1 MARRRAGADR
11 STKGAATGAHAKAP
25 EVDPRVSA
33 RRAQVARSRR
43 WRWWIGLGSL
53 AAIFVLAV
61 GAWLLLHTSFFQAKT
76 LRVEGSAHEPA
87 GLIVA
92 ASGITTQ
99 TPLISIDTASAATGI
114 EALPWVKTASV
125 ELHWPST
132 VVIAVTQRT
141 PVAVMHAPN
150 RHALIDPTGRVLAR
164 PHTLPSGAPTV
175 HLVVPGVVPGI
186 PGSGHLAASVLRPG
200 QSGDRQSRRHGNAPD
215 GRTGDILSRSADPSH
230 GQVQGRCSD
239 HRRDHAARWRRGGC
253 FGAAGLDHHGAVTS
267 LSLDLPT
274 RSRVLGTIRD
284 VSAT

>member
-43 WRWWIGLGSL
+43 RRWWIGLGSL

-61 GAWLLLHTSFFQAKT
+61 GAWLLLHTSLFQAKT

-164 PHTLPSGAPTV
+164 PRTLPSGAPTV

-186 PGSGHLAASVLRPG
+186 PGTWLPARAAPAVKVAATLPPAFSGQVRAVI
-200 QSGDRQSRRHGNAPD
+200 GNPD
-215 GRTGDILSRSADPSH
+215 GTVTLQMDAPVTFSLGAPTHLMAKYKDVAAIIAGTTLHAGD
-230 GQVQGRCSD
+230 V
-239 HRRDHAARWRRGGC
+239 
-253 FGAAGLDHHGAVTS
+253 V
-267 LSLDLPT
+267 
-274 RSRVLGTIRD
+274 D
-284 VSAT
+284 VSVPQASTITGP

>member
-43 WRWWIGLGSL
+43 RRWWIGLGSL

-61 GAWLLLHTSFFQAKT
+61 GAWLLLHTSLFQAKT

-125 ELHWPST
+125 ELHWPSS

-164 PHTLPSGAPTV
+164 PRTLPSGAPTV

-186 PGSGHLAASVLRPG
+186 PGTWLPARAAPPAVRQRASAGAHALLPSVFPF
-200 QSGDRQSRRHGNAPD
+200 S
-215 GRTGDILSRSADPSH
+215 
-230 GQVQGRCSD
+230 
-239 HRRDHAARWRRGGC
+239 GC
-253 FGAAGLDHHGAVTS
+253 FSASPGAAAALLPPS
-267 LSLDLPT
+267 LAFCIAFF
-274 RSRVLGTIRD
+274 RS
-284 VSAT
+284 SCSF

>member
-1 MARRRAGADR
+1 M
-11 STKGAATGAHAKAP
+11 
-25 EVDPRVSA
+25 
-33 RRAQVARSRR
+33 
-43 WRWWIGLGSL
+43 
-53 AAIFVLAV
+53 
-61 GAWLLLHTSFFQAKT
+61 
-76 LRVEGSAHEPA
+76 
-87 GLIVA
+87 A

-186 PGSGHLAASVLRPG
+186 PGTWLPARAAPAVKVAAPLPPAFSGQVRAVI
-200 QSGDRQSRRHGNAPD
+200 GNPD
-215 GRTGDILSRSADPSH
+215 GTVTLQMDAPVTFSLGAPTHLMAKYKDVAAIIAGTTLHAGD
-230 GQVQGRCSD
+230 V
-239 HRRDHAARWRRGGC
+239 
-253 FGAAGLDHHGAVTS
+253 V
-267 LSLDLPT
+267 
-274 RSRVLGTIRD
+274 D
-284 VSAT
+284 VSVPQASTITGP